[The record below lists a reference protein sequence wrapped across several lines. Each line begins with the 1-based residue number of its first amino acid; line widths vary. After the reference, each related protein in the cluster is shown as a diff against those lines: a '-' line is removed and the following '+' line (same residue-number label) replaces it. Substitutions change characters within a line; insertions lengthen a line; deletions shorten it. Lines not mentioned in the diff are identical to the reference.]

1 MYFLAVIVTDSASLL
16 SDCMSAVIS
25 CMSVAVADSA
35 SVLSDCMSAVIS
47 CMSVWLTVLLF

>member
-1 MYFLAVIVTDSASLL
+1 MTDSASVL

-35 SVLSDCMSAVIS
+35 SVASE
-47 CMSVWLTVLLF
+47 